1 MNRTESKEI
10 SAVELV
16 GAISDTVPTYNGFGP
31 LLELNAGDYALRTAV
46 KLPNDWD
53 GGDIKIRVN
62 HARQD
67 SDTVSAGVVVN
78 LLTPGSHDSVPNTGT
93 PVALDLGGPAN
104 KLTTSPSV
112 TVTPTGTYTG
122 AEFVGIWIEADSTE
136 NFRDY
141 VRSIEIQYAR
151 ELCEDAW

>member
-1 MNRTESKEI
+1 MNRTESIVI
-10 SAVELV
+10 SATDLI

-53 GGDIKIRVN
+53 GGPIKLRVN

-78 LLTPGSHDSVPNTGT
+78 LITPNTVDSVGDSGT
-93 PVALDLGGPAN
+93 PVALDLSGSAN

-122 AEFVGIWIEADSTE
+122 VEFVGIWIESDHTE

-141 VRSIEIQYAR
+141 VRSIEIQYTR
-151 ELCEDAW
+151 DLCEDAW

>member
-16 GAISDTVPTYNGFGP
+16 GAISDTTPTYNGFGP

-53 GGDIKIRVN
+53 GGSIKLRVN

-67 SDTVSAGVVVN
+67 SDTVAAGVVVN
-78 LLTPGSHDSVPNTGT
+78 LFTPGSVDSVPDTGT
-93 PVALDLGGPAN
+93 PVALDLSGSAN

-112 TVTPTGTYTG
+112 TVTPSGTYTG
-122 AEFVGIWIEADSTE
+122 VEFVGIYISADSTE

-141 VRSIEIQYAR
+141 VRSIEIQYTR
-151 ELCEDAW
+151 QVCENAW

>member
-1 MNRTESKEI
+1 MTCYPEPNSKLKFTHNNMQRTESLVI
-10 SAVELV
+10 SATDLI

-53 GGDIKIRVN
+53 GGPIKLRVN

-78 LLTPGSHDSVPNTGT
+78 LITPNTVDSVGDSGT
-93 PVALDLGGPAN
+93 PVALDLSGSAN
-104 KLTTSPSV
+104 KLTTSGHGDANGNV
-112 TVTPTGTYTG
+112 HGCGVRWDMDR
-122 AEFVGIWIEADSTE
+122 VGSH
-136 NFRDY
+136 
-141 VRSIEIQYAR
+141 
-151 ELCEDAW
+151 